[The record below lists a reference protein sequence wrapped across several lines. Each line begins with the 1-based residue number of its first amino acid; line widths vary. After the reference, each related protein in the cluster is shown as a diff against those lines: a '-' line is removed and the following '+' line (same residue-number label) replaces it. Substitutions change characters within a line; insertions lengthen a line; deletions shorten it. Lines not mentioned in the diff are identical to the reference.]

1 MKIKW
6 GLFVGCVLIILISLT
21 AYAHPGRTDAN
32 GGHYDHSTGEYHYHH
47 GYPAHQHIGGVCP
60 YDYDDQTNHNSN
72 NSNHSQ
78 FTTPYPSLNS
88 DNIIINTSPPQI
100 HTEKNINNSRDSAQQ
115 SSSDGIIDLFISFCG
130 IFFLLLFCIGV
141 SMIVI
146 AGFIDGKSTKI
157 SSYNLFKYG
166 ILLVSFVIVLAFSLS
181 FIFIAIE
188 FYL

>member
-72 NSNHSQ
+72 NSNH
-78 FTTPYPSLNS
+78 
-88 DNIIINTSPPQI
+88 
-100 HTEKNINNSRDSAQQ
+100 R
-115 SSSDGIIDLFISFCG
+115 
-130 IFFLLLFCIGV
+130 
-141 SMIVI
+141 
-146 AGFIDGKSTKI
+146 
-157 SSYNLFKYG
+157 
-166 ILLVSFVIVLAFSLS
+166 
-181 FIFIAIE
+181 
-188 FYL
+188 